1 MASEKVEFLKAR
13 LRNTTPSI
21 SLDRARLVTK
31 FYETP
36 SVESPVSRKAHL
48 LEYLLIDYHFA
59 DPCLRWNYSCEYNT
73 KNKNS

>member
-36 SVESPVSRKAHL
+36 SVSPL
-48 LEYLLIDYHFA
+48 YHAKHTFLSIF
-59 DPCLRWNYSCEYNT
+59 LRT
-73 KNKNS
+73 